1 MNKVLLLGRVGQD
14 PKIHDFEQRKL
25 ARFSLA
31 TTERGYKLK
40 DGTEIEPETTWHN
53 IAVNQTGLASVVA
66 QHVRK
71 GSLLAVSGRISER
84 SYTGSDG
91 ARRKVYEIIADGME
105 ILSWPEMKDTQSEQA
120 IPDTDGLPF

>member
-14 PKIHDFEQRKL
+14 PKIYDFEQRKL

-40 DGTEIEPETTWHN
+40 DGTEVEPETTWHN

-66 QHVRK
+66 EHVRK
-71 GSLLAVSGRISER
+71 GSLLALSGRISER
-84 SYTGSDG
+84 FYTGSDG
-91 ARRKVYEIIADGME
+91 AQRKVYEIIADGME
-105 ILSWPEMKDTQSEQA
+105 ILSWPERKEPENEQT